1 MQELDNISIIM
12 AWCCQ
17 ADVRAELE
25 LYLLNW
31 IAISGHFDYGGS
43 QVDRQTRPSDR
54 VSTRSKETPMQ
65 KNTMCVHSGTR
76 KDKASRGL
84 NTPIHPSSSFEY
96 LDAPENIYPRY
107 YNTPNQKAVTDKL
120 CALEGGEDA
129 LLFSSGMAAISSV
142 LLAFLSSGDH
152 AVIQRDIYGGTHHF
166 ITADFGRFRVEH
178 SFVSNRSE
186 DIAAAVRPNTKLI
199 YIESPSNPLLRITDI
214 AAAAQ
219 IGRDRNI
226 VTAIDNTFAS
236 PVNQNPLAMGID
248 VVVHSGTK
256 YLGGHSDLCCGV
268 AVGKAAPL
276 RRIRQVAVN
285 LGGSLNALTCY
296 LLERSL
302 KTLSV
307 RVERQNANAM
317 TIAEFLARHPAVR
330 RVNYPGLETH
340 PGYAIARKQMWGF
353 GGMLSFEVS
362 GTTLSADQFLR
373 RLKLITPAL
382 SLGGVETIICA
393 PAGITDGLLRLS
405 VGIEDSDDIIADL
418 AQALAH

>member
-1 MQELDNISIIM
+1 MRKHTI
-12 AWCCQ
+12 
-17 ADVRAELE
+17 
-25 LYLLNW
+25 
-31 IAISGHFDYGGS
+31 
-43 QVDRQTRPSDR
+43 
-54 VSTRSKETPMQ
+54 
-65 KNTMCVHSGTR
+65 CVHTGTR
-76 KDKASRGL
+76 KDQASRGL

-96 LDAPENIYPRY
+96 LDVPENIYPRY
-107 YNTPNQKAVTDKL
+107 YNTPNQKAVTEKL
-120 CALEGGEDA
+120 CALEGAEDG

-166 ITADFGRFRVEH
+166 ITADFDRFRIEY
-178 SFVSNRSE
+178 SFVPNQSE
-186 DIAAAVRPNTKLI
+186 DIAAAVRPNTRLI
-199 YIESPSNPLLRITDI
+199 FIESPSNPLLLITDI
-214 AAAAQ
+214 AAAAE

-236 PVNQNPLAMGID
+236 PINQNPLAMGID
-248 VVVHSGTK
+248 VVVHSATK

-268 AVGKAAPL
+268 AVGKAAPV
-276 RRIRQVAVN
+276 RRIKEAAIN
-285 LGGSLNALTCY
+285 LGGSMNALTCY

-317 TIAEFLARHPAVR
+317 AVAEFLVRHPAIR

-353 GGMLSFEVS
+353 GGMLSFEVKD
-362 GTTLSADQFLR
+362 TQVTADQFLR
-373 RLKLITPAL
+373 RLKLVTPAL

-393 PAGITDGLLRLS
+393 PAATSHVKLTPAERAELGITDGLLRLS
-405 VGIEDSDDIIADL
+405 VGIEDADDIMADL
-418 AQALAH
+418 AQALSH